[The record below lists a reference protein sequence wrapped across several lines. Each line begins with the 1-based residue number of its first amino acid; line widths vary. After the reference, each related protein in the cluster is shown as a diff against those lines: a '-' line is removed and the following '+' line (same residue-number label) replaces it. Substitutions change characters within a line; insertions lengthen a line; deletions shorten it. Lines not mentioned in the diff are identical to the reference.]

1 MLYLTGC
8 IPKKPELQRLLLNN
22 SIGAMLT
29 PFSQRNAPST
39 EWAWAADNGCFA
51 ERWDER
57 VWLNW
62 LRVKQ
67 HPESA
72 LFATVPDVVADHAA
86 TLERWGRYHATVT
99 DAGYKPAFV
108 LQDGV
113 ILNEIPWAEMG
124 ALFIGGSTEFK
135 LSGTAREATQIA
147 KSERKW
153 VHMGRVN
160 SKKRVKIARE
170 WGCDSVDGTY
180 LAFGPDHNTP
190 RLIRMMQHDPPVTP
204 TLWDIDLEPSTG
216 PAENFPPTA

>member
-8 IPKKPELQRLLLNN
+8 IPKKPELQRILLDE

-29 PFSQRNAPST
+29 PFSQRSIPST

-51 ERWDER
+51 ERWDEKI
-57 VWLNW
+57 WLNW
-62 LRVKQ
+62 LRSKQ

-72 LFATVPDVVADHAA
+72 IFATVPDVVGSHAA
-86 TLERWGRYHATVT
+86 TLERWGRYHSTVT

-113 ILNEIPWAEMG
+113 VLDEIPWDEME

-135 LSGTAREATQIA
+135 LSSTAREATHIA

-160 SKKRVKIARE
+160 SKKRITIARE

-180 LAFGPDHNTP
+180 LAFAPDHNTH
-190 RLIRMMQHDPPVTP
+190 RLIKMMKYDQPVPAPFWGLETLTAPTGDDPPT
-204 TLWDIDLEPSTG
+204 T
-216 PAENFPPTA
+216 